1 MQFIMICLVL
11 IVVYIYMNQK
21 FISEIVGEVNFEEV
35 ENEILDEFIKL
46 VAYYGLFSFLFG
58 TIINL
63 MLYAGLRELM

>member
-1 MQFIMICLVL
+1 MICLVL

-21 FISEIVGEVNFEEV
+21 LISEIVGEVNFEEV

-63 MLYAGLRELM
+63 MLYAGLKELM

>member
-1 MQFIMICLVL
+1 MICLVL